1 MVAATKR
8 EGATVINPFGLHR
21 ELPRDDDAESYLLSC
36 CMLDGGHGTV
46 TKCMLQKVGVEQFYD
61 PKRQTV
67 MGAILDLYSQN
78 KPTDISMVADLL
90 RSQRKL
96 EDTGGIPYLVEI
108 SQKIPTSAT
117 ADHWI
122 ARVKEQATLRL
133 AIREM
138 TAGVEDSYNFTGDL
152 DQFLA
157 NLESRIDRVSSQS
170 TGDSEETVQ
179 EVAEALLQELNLPK
193 SQRNGV
199 SGEVGWGVSDLD
211 HICGKMGPGTLNILA
226 GRPSTGKSALADMAA
241 WQAAKKG
248 DGDVII
254 FSYEMRSVDKVVRI
268 AQQESRL
275 NLDQFDDAP
284 MDRKVQ
290 FTSAIRAVKACKS
303 LHIYERDTTLNR
315 VVARTRAV
323 ARRGPVKLIVVDFL
337 QYLARLEP
345 TLGKE
350 RTDEK
355 IGRLTAGL
363 KSLAKDHNCPVL
375 LLSSLNREGVSEG
388 KPPTLASLRNSGEIE
403 SDADVVMMLH
413 WPTSNPKTGQDQD
426 PHDQMQRDFY
436 VECLQEKGRSR
447 GVHSVGVTFDRP
459 ATRFT
464 NWQR

>member
-1 MVAATKR
+1 MVAASKR
-8 EGATVINPFGLHR
+8 EGATVLNPFALHR
-21 ELPRDDDAESYLLSC
+21 ELPRDDQAEDYLLSC
-36 CMLDGGHGTV
+36 CMLDGGHQTV
-46 TKCMLQKVGVEQFYD
+46 TKCMLQKVGAEQLYD

-96 EDTGGIPYLVEI
+96 DDIGGIPYLVEI

-179 EVAEALLQELNLPK
+179 DAAEALLADLNLPK
-193 SQRNGV
+193 GQRNGTNGQV
-199 SGEVGWGVSDLD
+199 SWGLHDLD
-211 HICGKMGPGTLNILA
+211 KICGQLAPGTLNILA
-226 GRPSTGKSALADMAA
+226 GRPSTGKSALADMTA

-248 DGDVII
+248 DGEVVV
-254 FSYEMRSVDKVVRI
+254 FSYEMTKTEKIIRI
-268 AQQESRL
+268 AQQESYL

-290 FTSAIRAVKACKS
+290 FTSAIRAVKGCKA
-303 LHIYERDTTLNR
+303 LHIYERDTSLNR
-315 VVARTRAV
+315 VTARVRAV
-323 ARRGPVKLIVVDFL
+323 ARKGKIKLVVVDFL

-345 TLGKE
+345 ILGKE
-350 RTDEK
+350 RTDER
-355 IGRLTAGL
+355 IGRITAGL
-363 KSLAKDHNCPVL
+363 KSLAKDQNCPVL

-388 KPPTLASLRNSGEIE
+388 KPPSLASLRNSGEIE
-403 SDADVVMMLH
+403 SDADVVMMIH
-413 WPTSNPKTGQDQD
+413 WPTTNPKNGQDQD
-426 PHDQMQRDFY
+426 PHDQSQSEFY
-436 VECLQEKGRSR
+436 VEMMQEKGRNK
-447 GVHSVGVTFDRP
+447 GVHSVGVTFIRP

>member
-8 EGATVINPFGLHR
+8 EGATVLNPFALHR
-21 ELPRDDDAESYLLSC
+21 ELPRDDQAEDYLLSC
-36 CMLDGGHGTV
+36 CMLDGGHQTV
-46 TKCMLQKVGVEQFYD
+46 TKCMLQKVGAEQLYD

-96 EDTGGIPYLVEI
+96 EDIGGIPYLVEI

-170 TGDSEETVQ
+170 AGDSEETVQ
-179 EVAEALLQELNLPK
+179 DAAEALLQDLSKPK
-193 SQRNGV
+193 SERNGIA
-199 SGEVGWGVSDLD
+199 GEISWGLPDVDR
-211 HICGKMGPGTLNILA
+211 ICGKLSPGTLNILA
-226 GRPSTGKSALADMAA
+226 GRPSTGKSAWADMTA
-241 WQAAKKG
+241 WQAAKNG
-248 DGDVII
+248 NGEVVVM
-254 FSYEMRSVDKVVRI
+254 SYEMSKNDKIVRI
-268 AQQESRL
+268 AQQESGL
-275 NLDQFDDAP
+275 NLANFDDAP
-284 MDRKVQ
+284 MDKKVA
-290 FTSAIRAVKACKS
+290 FTSAVRAVKDCKR
-303 LHIYERDTTLNR
+303 LHIYERDTTMNR
-315 VVARTRAV
+315 VTARCRAV
-323 ARRGPVKLIVVDFL
+323 GRRGRIILIVVDFL

-363 KSLAKDHNCPVL
+363 KNLAKEHNCPVL
-375 LLSSLNREGVSEG
+375 LLSSLNRDGVADG

-403 SDADVVMMLH
+403 SDADVVMLLH

-426 PHDQMQRDFY
+426 PHDQMQNSFY
-436 VECLQEKGRSR
+436 VEANQEKGRNR
-447 GVHSVGVTFDRP
+447 GVHQVPLCFTRT
-459 ATRFT
+459 ATKFSCYR
-464 NWQR
+464 